1 MSDRSVQDLINVAQ
15 KSVLVYFNLLSCL
28 LNDYNFGVSL
38 SEPANFSLD
47 LEEAVLFT
55 KFKSVAHVWLF
66 DQCFERHST
75 IVLITAFL
83 KSKVLVFV
91 QGWLPQQSFVV
102 IRFLIAVDQKLIA
115 FSVHSGSSFSC
126 GENLCL
132 SVCSGRVIL
141 PFDFVSRVI
150 VVLHCFRCFF
160 FLVGVVRLLPL
171 LFYLSEFTALILFEL
186 EDFGW

>member
-1 MSDRSVQDLINVAQ
+1 MQKFGLLAVQVSLAKLLSRQQYCIQRGLDLMSDRSVQDLINVAQ

-91 QGWLPQQSFVV
+91 QG
-102 IRFLIAVDQKLIA
+102 
-115 FSVHSGSSFSC
+115 
-126 GENLCL
+126 
-132 SVCSGRVIL
+132 
-141 PFDFVSRVI
+141 
-150 VVLHCFRCFF
+150 
-160 FLVGVVRLLPL
+160 
-171 LFYLSEFTALILFEL
+171 
-186 EDFGW
+186 